1 MTVFKRP
8 KQRGCIE
15 KEQSN
20 IRTRVQ
26 TEEGCGPKANISS
39 AAVRRNFVTLESG
52 SGSVQQKGCRIGHLL
67 IKINGGLGDVGCITA
82 ESLPHF

>member
-1 MTVFKRP
+1 
-8 KQRGCIE
+8 
-15 KEQSN
+15 
-20 IRTRVQ
+20 VQ

-39 AAVRRNFVTLESG
+39 AAVRRNFVTLQSG